1 MFILPSE
8 VCFRLRSFFAFSFF
22 TFFAFSVPD
31 KTRVLLSSDFG
42 RFEFELMS
50 IILYF
55 LKLEVDF
62 KEFKLKLTITLIRT
76 ILSL

>member
-42 RFEFELMS
+42 RFEFELIRVFYFIS
-50 IILYF
+50 LNWKLII
-55 LKLEVDF
+55 KN
-62 KEFKLKLTITLIRT
+62 
-76 ILSL
+76 LS